1 MTPFEQQV
9 AEALKS
15 LVILGHRL
23 DDPLTFTAR
32 QVALLGLIAPRVA
45 AAIEATAHAGDF
57 EGIADARMEAGLK
70 TLQGRDPME
79 AET

>member
-1 MTPFEQQV
+1 MT
-9 AEALKS
+9 S
-15 LVILGHRL
+15 DH
-23 DDPLTFTAR
+23 
-32 QVALLGLIAPRVA
+32 PRVA

>member
-1 MTPFEQQV
+1 MMWRTKEAPGSTGTTLMT
-9 AEALKS
+9 S
-15 LVILGHRL
+15 DH
-23 DDPLTFTAR
+23 
-32 QVALLGLIAPRVA
+32 PRVA